1 MSISITLLI
10 AIVGCAVTC
19 LSFLLGQKK
28 STSEETAKRARFE
41 GMIDEKLNNL
51 IKSVDKLDE
60 KLTKSTNDLYEE
72 IDKRII
78 LHEKRYHEIEG

>member
-1 MSISITLLI
+1 MNISITLLV
-10 AIVGCAVTC
+10 AVVGCAVSC

-28 STSEETAKRARFE
+28 SNSEETAKRARFE

-60 KLTKSTNDLYEE
+60 KLSKNTNDLYKE
-72 IDKRII
+72 IDKRIS
-78 LHEKRYHEIEG
+78 LHEKRYHENE